1 MAGKINNLFEII
13 SAPGLEDSKYGE
25 HINAQFN
32 NINENFAALANR
44 EFVQGPDGQG
54 VNVVEIKFV
63 GSNLTT
69 QSPYITISKDLE
81 ASIKAAFETYNPD
94 NQDWYKDITCSAYL
108 DSDEKL
114 HSIYPIIYSEVVED
128 IFNDDDVTESTT
140 KSDFR
145 SLQFDYDE
153 SGKLCLTKYDQNFP
167 SIEYNQEVG
176 DFCWVLNGKVTEIT
190 ARGPQGERGED
201 ADSFDTL
208 IVNQEPISK
217 DSDLHEI
224 THIYVDGALRELTPQ
239 IKTPADILWYNKFRQ
254 VWINN
259 NIDKI
264 FITAGPSKTESEAKT
279 INYFGKM
286 IKHKK
291 STQNTQ
297 SDNTQSDNTPAQKA
311 TVLTSKRPS
320 IIIGVNPGVIIDKT
334 DAAGAIDKIIDAGG
348 MAQDAKD
355 YIDNHKDTIAS
366 QIVQA
371 SSTVYCMKLSPG
383 TVFNMSMMAQTTTGT
398 LYDELSGTYPGTDK
412 GSTQALF
419 LWDGKNKEAYT
430 LQKPG
435 DGLVIGHIDDYEK
448 CQRASAS
455 SADLK
460 PDPLMT
466 IQNGGTTLK
475 GTLAVDGTTTLNGG
489 LTVKEGQN
497 TTLEGTLKVNGA
509 TQLNG
514 NLTVAKDKATTLN
527 GTLEVNGATQLNG
540 ELNVNGGNAIITP
553 KNFRDYFG
561 IKSDDVKIRKYLTT
575 HMESMYSCPN
585 NVCIINFPQ
594 YIQYVIN
601 KSSSLSDKL
610 PTIHYIGSDFNFYI
624 TYKNNLSYDSYK
636 VYKVYG
642 DINFNIQGMK
652 VDSYALDFEWFSLDC
667 YFLVRKK
674 QDVDAE
680 GKPKVDANGDP
691 VMKGIVEIPYC
702 SDINGPLL
710 ISADKANKY
719 SVGVCK
725 WVRTYNGT
733 PVEIQLVDNVGS
745 PEHVIGGIGIYKK
758 DSFLD
763 NPLLVEVLLGEMP
776 TGDQGGASKKSPEE
790 TVSDQFKPS
799 INIGGKEVVD
809 FGVVGDGGLLTPME
823 PTTNNNTSSPIYL
836 RRVAQT
842 TLPYWATWLSSDCK
856 EVGSNPGT

>member
-297 SDNTQSDNTPAQKA
+297 SANTQSANTQSANTQNDNTQSDNTPAQKT
-311 TVLTSKRPS
+311 TVLTSKRPP
-320 IIIGVNPGVIIDKT
+320 IIIGVQPGVTIDKA
-334 DAAGAIDKIIDAGG
+334 DAAGAIDKIINVGEIDPAV
-348 MAQDAKD
+348 KD
-355 YIDNHKDTIAS
+355 YVDNHKDTIAL
-366 QIVQA
+366 QIAQA
-371 SSTVYCMKLSPG
+371 SNTVYCMKLSPG
-383 TVFNMSMMAQTTTGT
+383 TVFNMTMMAQTTSGT

-430 LQKPG
+430 LQKPEN
-435 DGLVIGHIDDYEK
+435 GLVIGYINDYTK
-448 CQRASAS
+448 CQRGSAS
-455 SADLK
+455 SANLK
-460 PDPLMT
+460 PDPLVT
-466 IQNGGTTLK
+466 IQNEG
-475 GTLAVDGTTTLNGG
+475 NGI
-489 LTVKEGQN
+489 
-497 TTLEGTLKVNGA
+497 

-514 NLTVAKDKATTLN
+514 SLTVTRTTTQLNSDLTVAKDKATTL
-527 GTLEVNGATQLNG
+527 GGELKVTGKTQLNSDLTVAKDKATTLG
-540 ELNVNGGNAIITP
+540 GTLKVTGATTLNDSLTVVGATTLNNELAIANTIITSNDFNTYFQNTGEGYSYQGNYSTQSSGSYGRP
-553 KNFRDYFG
+553 DTKDEFNVIIINTPLYIKN
-561 IKSDDVKIRKYLTT
+561 V
-575 HMESMYSCPN
+575 
-585 NVCIINFPQ
+585 IINFDQ
-594 YIQYVIN
+594 
-601 KSSSLSDKL
+601 SSKL
-610 PTIHYIGSDFNFYI
+610 NANTYKHYIGENFDFYI
-624 TYKNNLSYDSYK
+624 KKVNSNLYKI
-636 VYKVYG
+636 YG
-642 DINFNIQGMK
+642 DIELF
-652 VDSYALDFEWFSLDC
+652 DEHSYFGWFSLDC
-667 YFLVRKK
+667 YFERNQDNIITIKHHYVRNAGGLGVIEYGLAPLSDKGVNKFKYGINTRLSIDDLSITMATDWTGNTIGIGLV
-674 QDVDAE
+674 A
-680 GKPKVDANGDP
+680 
-691 VMKGIVEIPYC
+691 
-702 SDINGPLL
+702 
-710 ISADKANKY
+710 
-719 SVGVCK
+719 
-725 WVRTYNGT
+725 
-733 PVEIQLVDNVGS
+733 
-745 PEHVIGGIGIYKK
+745 GGIGIYKK
-758 DSFLD
+758 DS
-763 NPLLVEVLLGEMP
+763 LLNDSTSQYMAGTNIFNDLKGHQADLKP
-776 TGDQGGASKKSPEE
+776 YSFY
-790 TVSDQFKPS
+790 TV
-799 INIGGKEVVD
+799 
-809 FGVVGDGGLLTPME
+809 
-823 PTTNNNTSSPIYL
+823 Y
-836 RRVAQT
+836 
-842 TLPYWATWLSSDCK
+842 LPYWATCLSSDFPA
-856 EVGSNPGT
+856 GMPTA

>member
-13 SAPGLEDSKYGE
+13 SAPGLGDSKYGE

-63 GSNLTT
+63 GSKLTT

-81 ASIKAAFETYNPD
+81 ASIKAAFKNYNPD

-128 IFNDDDVTESTT
+128 IFNDGDSSAESAT

-153 SGKLCLTKYDQNFP
+153 SGVLCLTKYDQNFP
-167 SIEYNQEVG
+167 SIEYNQDVG

-224 THIYVDGALRELTPQ
+224 THIYVDGTLRELTPQ
-239 IKTPADILWYNKFRQ
+239 IKTPADILWYAKLRQ

-297 SDNTQSDNTPAQKA
+297 SANTQSANTQSADTPAQKA

-320 IIIGVNPGVIIDKT
+320 IIIGVNPGVSIDKA

-348 MAQDAKD
+348 MVQDAKD

-366 QIVQA
+366 QIAQA

-398 LYDELSGTYPGTDK
+398 LYDELSGTYPRTDK

-419 LWDGKNKEAYT
+419 LWGGNSEKKEAYT
-430 LQKPG
+430 LQNPG
-435 DGLVIGHIDDYEK
+435 DSLVIGHIDDYTK
-448 CQRASAS
+448 CQRSSAS

-466 IQNGGTTLK
+466 IQSNK
-475 GTLAVDGTTTLNGG
+475 TTLNGG
-489 LTVKEGQN
+489 LEVTKG
-497 TTLEGTLKVNGA
+497 
-509 TQLNG
+509 
-514 NLTVAKDKATTLN
+514 KATTLGGELKVTEKTQLENSLTVKEKTTLN
-527 GTLEVNGATQLNG
+527 GGLEVTKGQATTLGGELKVTGTTTLNDSLTVVGATTLNDDLVIANTLITSNDFNTYFQNTG
-540 ELNVNGGNAIITP
+540 EGYSYQGNYSTQSGGSYGRPDTKDEFNVIIINTP
-553 KNFRDYFG
+553 LYIKN
-561 IKSDDVKIRKYLTT
+561 V
-575 HMESMYSCPN
+575 
-585 NVCIINFPQ
+585 IINFDQ
-594 YIQYVIN
+594 
-601 KSSSLSDKL
+601 SSKL
-610 PTIHYIGSDFNFYI
+610 NANTYKHYIGENFDFYI
-624 TYKNNLSYDSYK
+624 KKVNSNLYKI
-636 VYKVYG
+636 YG
-642 DINFNIQGMK
+642 DIELF
-652 VDSYALDFEWFSLDC
+652 DEHSYFGWFSLDC
-667 YFLVRKK
+667 YFERNQDNIITIKHHYVRNAGGLGVIEYGLAPLSDKGVNKFKYGINTRLSIDDISITMATDWVGNSYGTGLV
-674 QDVDAE
+674 A
-680 GKPKVDANGDP
+680 
-691 VMKGIVEIPYC
+691 
-702 SDINGPLL
+702 
-710 ISADKANKY
+710 
-719 SVGVCK
+719 
-725 WVRTYNGT
+725 
-733 PVEIQLVDNVGS
+733 
-745 PEHVIGGIGIYKK
+745 GGIGIYKK
-758 DSFLD
+758 DS
-763 NPLLVEVLLGEMP
+763 LLNDSTSQYMAGTNSFNDLSGHQADLKP
-776 TGDQGGASKKSPEE
+776 YSFY
-790 TVSDQFKPS
+790 TV
-799 INIGGKEVVD
+799 
-809 FGVVGDGGLLTPME
+809 
-823 PTTNNNTSSPIYL
+823 Y
-836 RRVAQT
+836 
-842 TLPYWATWLSSDCK
+842 LPYWATCLSSDFPNDQTTDSK
-856 EVGSNPGT
+856 

>member
-13 SAPGLEDSKYGE
+13 SAPGLKDSKYGE
-25 HINAQFN
+25 HINAQFS

-167 SIEYNQEVG
+167 SIEYNREVG

-224 THIYVDGALRELTPQ
+224 THIYVDGALMELTPQ

-297 SDNTQSDNTPAQKA
+297 SADAQSADTQSDNTPAQKA
-311 TVLTSKRPS
+311 TVLTSKRPP
-320 IIIGVNPGVIIDKT
+320 IIIGVDPGVAIDKA
-334 DAAGAIDKIIDAGG
+334 DAAGAIDKIINVGEIDPAV
-348 MAQDAKD
+348 KD
-355 YIDNHKDTIAS
+355 YVDNHKDTIAS

-398 LYDELSGTYPGTDK
+398 LYDELNGTYPGTVK

-419 LWDGKNKEAYT
+419 LWGGDSKNQEAYT
-430 LQKPG
+430 LHKSS
-435 DGLVIGHIDDYEK
+435 DGLVIGHVDDYKK
-448 CQRASAS
+448 CQRGSAS

-466 IQNGGTTLK
+466 IQSDKTTLNDCLTVTKDKTTTLDGSLTVNGETQLNSDLTVTGATTLNSGLTVAEDQATNLK
-475 GTLAVDGTTTLNGG
+475 GTLTVTGETNLKDR
-489 LTVKEGQN
+489 LTVGKQGEEKS
-497 TTLEGTLKVNGA
+497 TT
-509 TQLNG
+509 LNG
-514 NLTVAKDKATTLN
+514 NLTVTGETNFGEGVTITSNDFEGYFKCNEEYSIKD
-527 GTLEVNGATQLNG
+527 
-540 ELNVNGGNAIITP
+540 
-553 KNFRDYFG
+553 G
-561 IKSDDVKIRKYLTT
+561 IYTDSLVTIDKGCQIK
-575 HMESMYSCPN
+575 
-585 NVCIINFPQ
+585 IINIPY
-594 YIQYVIN
+594 YIRYILN
-601 KSSSLSDKL
+601 KDFNS
-610 PTIHYIGSDFNFYI
+610 IHHYIGKNFNFHIRKFGDNLYKINGNIEFNLELGQFIIDCFFKKNKDLI
-624 TYKNNLSYDSYK
+624 TIPYRNVPYRDTNGNLKSISIN
-636 VYKVYG
+636 
-642 DINFNIQGMK
+642 DINFYGLDNIEVVG
-652 VDSYALDFEWFSLDC
+652 
-667 YFLVRKK
+667 
-674 QDVDAE
+674 
-680 GKPKVDANGDP
+680 GANLNKW
-691 VMKGIVEIPYC
+691 VGIFPY
-702 SDINGPLL
+702 INGGIPT
-710 ISADKANKY
+710 INII
-719 SVGVCK
+719 
-725 WVRTYNGT
+725 N
-733 PVEIQLVDNVGS
+733 DNQES
-745 PEHVIGGIGIYKK
+745 IKFDTSTGIGIYKL
-758 DSFLD
+758 DSLMPQY
-763 NPLLVEVLLGEMP
+763 NQEYIHTGEMP
-776 TGDQGGASKKSPEE
+776 TSISNENE
-790 TVSDQFKPS
+790 TWA
-799 INIGGKEVVD
+799 
-809 FGVVGDGGLLTPME
+809 GVHNGTLTE
-823 PTTNNNTSSPIYL
+823 YL
-836 RRVAQT
+836 IDSYNP
-842 TLPYWATWLSSDCK
+842 PYWATFLSSDPDLSS
-856 EVGSNPGT
+856 ESNQL

>member
-81 ASIKAAFETYNPD
+81 ASIKAAFETYNSD
-94 NQDWYKDITCSAYL
+94 NQDWYNDITCSAYL

-128 IFNDDDVTESTT
+128 IFNDGDSSAESAT

-153 SGKLCLTKYDQNFP
+153 TGKLCLTKYDQNFP

-190 ARGPQGERGED
+190 ARGPQGEKGED

-239 IKTPADILWYNKFRQ
+239 IKTPSDILWYNKFRQ

-291 STQNTQ
+291 STQNAHSTDTQ

-320 IIIGVNPGVIIDKT
+320 IIIGVNPGVTIDKV
-334 DAAGAIDKIIDAGG
+334 DAAGAIDKIINVGEIDPAV
-348 MAQDAKD
+348 KD
-355 YIDNHKDTIAS
+355 YVDNHKDTIAS
-366 QIVQA
+366 QIAQA

-419 LWDGKNKEAYT
+419 LWGGDSKNQEAYT
-430 LQKPG
+430 LHKSE

-448 CQRASAS
+448 CQRTSAS

-466 IQNGGTTLK
+466 IQSDKATLNGRLEVK
-475 GTLAVDGTTTLNGG
+475 GTTTLLNNC
-489 LTVKEGQN
+489 LTVETKDSKK
-497 TTLEGTLKVNGA
+497 TTVDGELEVTGE
-509 TQLNG
+509 TQLND
-514 NLTVAKDKATTLN
+514 NLTVAKDKATTL
-527 GTLEVNGATQLNG
+527 GG
-540 ELNVNGGNAIITP
+540 ELKVTGTTTLNDDLAIANTIITSKDFNTYFNKDANKSYSYRGTYSKTSNNGNGSYARP
-553 KNFRDYFG
+553 NMSDYF
-561 IKSDDVKIRKYLTT
+561 
-575 HMESMYSCPN
+575 
-585 NVCIINFPQ
+585 NVVIINIPL
-594 YIQYVIN
+594 YIKNVIEEFDPG
-601 KSSSLSDKL
+601 KKL
-610 PTIHYIGSDFNFYI
+610 NANTYKHYIGQNFNFYI
-624 TYKNNLSYDSYK
+624 KKSTQGGL
-636 VYKVYG
+636 YKVYG
-642 DINFNIQGMK
+642 DIEFIDIEFNNDENYKKNYLGW
-652 VDSYALDFEWFSLDC
+652 LSLDC
-667 YFLVRKK
+667 YFVRDSDKVTIQHK
-674 QDVDAE
+674 YTRDAGSCE
-680 GKPKVDANGDP
+680 IEYGLNKISGNNAVYGINTRLSAPDLSITMAKDSTGKIYGAGYVA
-691 VMKGIVEIPYC
+691 
-702 SDINGPLL
+702 
-710 ISADKANKY
+710 
-719 SVGVCK
+719 
-725 WVRTYNGT
+725 
-733 PVEIQLVDNVGS
+733 
-745 PEHVIGGIGIYKK
+745 GGISIYKK
-758 DSFLD
+758 DSLFND
-763 NPLLVEVLLGEMP
+763 SIEEYFI
-776 TGDQGGASKKSPEE
+776 KSNNSTNFDELNE
-790 TVSDQFKPS
+790 QLTKYRFYTVC
-799 INIGGKEVVD
+799 
-809 FGVVGDGGLLTPME
+809 
-823 PTTNNNTSSPIYL
+823 
-836 RRVAQT
+836 
-842 TLPYWATWLSSDCK
+842 LPYWATCLSSDFPAGMPAAK
-856 EVGSNPGT
+856 DSK